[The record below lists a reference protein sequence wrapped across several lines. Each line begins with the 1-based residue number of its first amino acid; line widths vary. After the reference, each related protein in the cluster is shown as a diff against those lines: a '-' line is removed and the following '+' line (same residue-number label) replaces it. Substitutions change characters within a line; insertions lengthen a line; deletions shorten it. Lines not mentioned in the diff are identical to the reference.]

1 MLKLTRHGIWHRLW
15 SADLSKRFSRLIVS
29 IFTFLNQELIS
40 ILNIFVN
47 RFKSVGLPHVA
58 YIDSLTLIGKVLCA
72 VNSTLLLLKRNP
84 SSSCHT
90 AGKMVTFEDIWIK
103 IPFSF
108 SCHILC
114 YRFIFHFSN
123 SDKRNTLGYV
133 DLR

>member
-1 MLKLTRHGIWHRLW
+1 M
-15 SADLSKRFSRLIVS
+15 S

-90 AGKMVTFEDIWIK
+90 AGKMVTFE
-103 IPFSF
+103 
-108 SCHILC
+108 
-114 YRFIFHFSN
+114 
-123 SDKRNTLGYV
+123 
-133 DLR
+133 